1 MKGVFAMGWNG
12 FVNVLK
18 PTGMTSS
25 DAVVMVRKMLPR
37 GTAVGHGGTLDPDAS
52 GVLPVCVGKATRLF
66 DYIIDKQKIYIAELT
81 LGIETDTQDQTGRVV
96 RRCPV
101 NVGEKEIRAALPNLI
116 GDIQQIPP
124 MFSAIKRDGKRM
136 YDLARKGQTV
146 ELEARPVH
154 VDDLQY
160 LSSAGENRHRIAVYC
175 RKGVYVRTLMH
186 DLGNMLGCG
195 GHMSFLLRARAG
207 VFDHSTAY
215 TIEELQAAGAN
226 GTLEDLLVTM
236 DAPIQHFPMLEIP
249 ENRRKTVLN
258 GLGQPAWLFHQ
269 DIPVDTPLRLYLG
282 GEFAGIGRFDGKEV
296 IFQAM
301 LLDRNQPQE

>member
-1 MKGVFAMGWNG
+1 MGGWNG

-25 DAVVMVRKMLPR
+25 DAVVMVRRMLPR

-101 NVGEKEIRAALPNLI
+101 TVGEKEIRAALPNLI

-146 ELEARPVH
+146 ELEPRPVH

-160 LSSAGENRHRIAVYC
+160 LSHCGGSRHRIAVYC

-195 GHMSFLLRARAG
+195 GHMSFLMRARAG
-207 VFDHSTAY
+207 VFDQSEAY
-215 TIEELQAAGAN
+215 TVEELLAAGEN
-226 GTLEDLLVTM
+226 GTLQQKLVPM
-236 DAPIQHFPMLEIP
+236 DAPIQHLPMLEIP

-258 GLGQPAWLFHQ
+258 GLGQPARLFHQ
-269 DIPVDTPLRLYLG
+269 NIPQNTPLRLYMG

-296 IFQAM
+296 TFQAM
-301 LLDRNQPQE
+301 LLDRDQK

>member
-1 MKGVFAMGWNG
+1 MGGWNG

-25 DAVVMVRKMLPR
+25 DAVVAVRKLLPR

-66 DYIIDKQKIYIAELT
+66 DYIIDKQKLYIAELT

-101 NVGEKEIRAALPNLI
+101 NAGEAEIRAALPELI
-116 GDIQQIPP
+116 GDIMQIPP

-146 ELEARPVH
+146 ELEPRPVH

-160 LSSAGENRHRIAVYC
+160 LSSAGENKHRIAVYC

-186 DLGNMLGCG
+186 DLGKLLGCG

-207 VFDHSTAY
+207 VFDHETAY
-215 TIEELQAAGAN
+215 TIEELQAAGAA
-226 GTLEDLLVTM
+226 GTFEQLIVPM
-236 DAPIQHFPMLEIP
+236 DVPIQHLPALEIP
-249 ENRRKTVLN
+249 EARRKTVLN
-258 GLGQPAWLFHQ
+258 GLGQPAWLFRQ
-269 DIPVDTPLRLYLG
+269 DIPQNVPLRLYIG
-282 GEFAGIGRFDGKEV
+282 GEFAGIGTFDGKEV
-296 IFQAM
+296 TFQAM
-301 LLDRNQPQE
+301 LLDRNSPA

>member
-1 MKGVFAMGWNG
+1 MGGWNG

-25 DAVVMVRKMLPR
+25 DAVVMVRRMLPK

-66 DYIIDKQKIYIAELT
+66 DYIIDKQKLYIAELT

-101 NVGEKEIRAALPNLI
+101 NVGEKEIREALPSLI
-116 GDIQQIPP
+116 GDIKQVPP

-160 LSSAGENRHRIAVYC
+160 LGQAGENRHRIAVYC

-195 GHMSFLLRARAG
+195 GHMSFLMRARAG
-207 VFDHSTAY
+207 VFDQSEAY
-215 TIEELQAAGAN
+215 TVEELQAAGAN
-226 GTLEDLLVTM
+226 GTLERLLAPM
-236 DAPIQHFPMLEIP
+236 DAPILHLPMLEIP
-249 ENRRKTVLN
+249 ESRRKTVLN
-258 GLGQPAWLFHQ
+258 GLGQPAWLFKQ
-269 DIPVDTPLRLYLG
+269 DIPMDTPLRLYLG
-282 GEFAGIGRFDGKEV
+282 GVFAGIGRFDGREV
-296 IFQAM
+296 TFQAM
-301 LLDRNQPQE
+301 LLDRDNK

>member
-1 MKGVFAMGWNG
+1 MGGWNG

-25 DAVVMVRKMLPR
+25 DAVVMVRRMLPK

-81 LGIETDTQDQTGRVV
+81 LGVETDTQDQTGRVV

-101 NVGEKEIRAALPNLI
+101 AVGEAEIREALPNLI

-146 ELEARPVH
+146 ELEPRPVH

-160 LSSAGENRHRIAVYC
+160 LSQVGENCHRIAVYC

-186 DLGNMLGCG
+186 DLGNLLGCG
-195 GHMSFLLRARAG
+195 GHMSFLMRARAG
-207 VFDHSTAY
+207 VFDQSEAY
-215 TIEELQAAGAN
+215 TVEELLAAGEN
-226 GTLEDLLVTM
+226 GTLQEKLVPM
-236 DAPIQHFPMLEIP
+236 DAPIQHLPMLEIP

-269 DIPVDTPLRLYLG
+269 DIPQNTPLRLYMG
-282 GEFAGIGRFDGKEV
+282 GEFAGIGKFDGKEV
-296 IFQAM
+296 TFQAM
-301 LLDRNQPQE
+301 LLDRDNR